1 MNPRTV
7 GAGNGWQWMV
17 DAFTIFRKA
26 AAMWVAMTLLM
37 TVGWLMML
45 MVPFLGPLAF
55 NLFSPV
61 LFAGILLGCR
71 AVENGEA
78 LKIEM
83 LFAGFKSNVAALVT
97 VGGVYL
103 AGTIVVIGV
112 VLLSVGASAFTLI
125 KPETTPDI
133 ESALTLM
140 RGMGIGL
147 LIASTLYIPL
157 MMAIWFAPA
166 LIVFENMGAMDA
178 MKQSFS
184 ACLTNTLPFLVY
196 GIVVSVLWIVASI
209 PLFLGLLILLPV
221 IFCSVYTS
229 YKDIFAP
236 RSDALPKRD
245 NLLLK

>member
-17 DAFTIFRKA
+17 DGFNIFRKA

-37 TVGWLMML
+37 TVAWLMML
-45 MVPFLGPLAF
+45 MVPFLGPLVF

-71 AVENGEA
+71 AVENGEP
-78 LKIEM
+78 LKIEL

-103 AGTIVVIGV
+103 VGTIVVIGI

-125 KPETTPDI
+125 KPENPPDL
-133 ESALTLM
+133 ESAMTLM

-147 LIASTLYIPL
+147 LIAFTLYIPL

-166 LIVFENMGAMDA
+166 LIVFENLGAMDA

-184 ACLTNTLPFLVY
+184 ACLNNTLPFLVY

-229 YKDIFAP
+229 YVDIFAP
-236 RSDALPKRD
+236 RADVLPRQD
-245 NLLLK
+245 NPLLK